1 MFNRI
6 KYCFFSL
13 FFLCSLYTQKIHQ
26 EIWVDSVY
34 SSMNIDQRVGQL
46 YSVWTASRYGQ
57 AEINEIKH
65 IIDKYHIGGLIFSLG
80 SIDDQI
86 ISHNIFQK
94 QSNIPLLI
102 SMDAEWGLGMRLED
116 GFSFPYNITLGAI
129 RDDSLIFNVGQRIGE
144 HLKKMGVHLN
154 FAPVSDVNTNPKN
167 PIIGARSFGEN
178 KFNVSKK
185 SIKYIEGLN
194 ESGVLAVG
202 KHFPGH
208 GDTRKD
214 SHFTLPVLNYDS
226 TRIDS
231 IELYPFKQII
241 NNGVDGIMT
250 AHLKVKSLDDKM
262 ITTLSR
268 KIINDLL
275 KVDLGFEGIV
285 ITDALD
291 MKAIVDYSK
300 GNYPDVDALI
310 AGNDILL
317 MPTDLKKS
325 ISEIKKAVLDG
336 RVTEKRLED
345 AVKKILKTK
354 YKVGLNKYKPIPNNN
369 IKDQLNSHEDY
380 ALFEKLA
387 EKSMTLIKNER
398 NLIPLSLDKNLK
410 VGLVNLGN
418 YNSETFHN
426 YLNNFRVV
434 EKIDISDL
442 KKIKDANKRY
452 DKIIVSVHKA
462 DKSPFED
469 YKLSK
474 NEISIINTLK
484 KNNEIIFVIFSNPY
498 TLLDINLNG
507 FESVLVAY
515 QNSNVFQKKASE
527 AIFGANDID
536 GVLPVTIGKS
546 YEEGTSIV
554 IKKSDILSFDHPINL
569 GVDMNK
575 LNKIDSLINHAI
587 KNKMTPGAQLLIAK
601 NSNIIYHNS
610 FGYKTYEKK
619 HEINNNSI
627 YDLASLTKILV
638 SVPLL
643 LKEFTHKNFDLTTKL
658 ADWFPE
664 MDLKDKKNLSV
675 KQLFSHY
682 SGMKSWI
689 PFYKKTIDSVTNKRI
704 DKYFSKTKSK
714 DFPFQVL
721 DELYIKNYNDT
732 IFNEIV
738 DSELSD
744 SLTYVYSD
752 LPYFLL
758 KFYLEKTYKTS
769 LDTQIKEFI
778 YDKIGSSSLTYKP
791 TIFSPN
797 NSIVPTVID
806 DYFRFDI
813 VQGHVHD
820 MGAAMM
826 DGVSGHAGLFGNSLD
841 VAKVLQLFLQKGSYS
856 KKIFFDEKN
865 FNLFNFR
872 HFEDEKVR
880 RGIGFDKPE
889 LNTDDPN
896 TCGCVSESSFGHYG
910 FTGSMVWVDP
920 EKEIIYVFLSNRTY
934 PDESNNSLSEFNIR
948 TELQK
953 IVHEAF
959 D

>member
-1 MFNRI
+1 MLNRI

-13 FFLCSLYTQKIHQ
+13 FFLCSLHTQKIQQ

-34 SSMNIDQRVGQL
+34 SSMNIDQKVGQL

-57 AEINEIKH
+57 AEINEIKN

-80 SIDDQI
+80 SINDQI

-144 HLKKMGVHLN
+144 HLKKIGVHLN

-241 NNGVDGIMT
+241 KNGVDGIMT

-325 ISEIKKAVLDG
+325 IGEIKKAVLDG

-354 YKVGLNKYKPIPNNN
+354 YKVGLNKYRPIPNNN
-369 IKDQLNSHEDY
+369 IKDQLNTHEDY

-398 NLIPLSLDKNLK
+398 NLIPLSLDKDLK
-410 VGLVNLGN
+410 VGLVNLGTE
-418 YNSETFHN
+418 NSETFHN
-426 YLNNFRVV
+426 YLNNFRIV

-442 KKIKDANKRY
+442 KKIKDAHNRY

-484 KNNEIIFVIFSNPY
+484 RNNKIILVVFSNPY

-507 FESVLVAY
+507 FDSVLVAY
-515 QNSNVFQKKASE
+515 QNSNIFQKKASE

-536 GVLPVTIGKS
+536 GVLPVTIGKN

-554 IKKSDILSFDHPINL
+554 IKKSDILSFDHPVNL

-575 LNKIDSLINHAI
+575 LNKIDSLINYAI

-744 SLTYVYSD
+744 SLSYVYSD

-758 KFYLEKTYKTS
+758 KFYLETTYKTS

-889 LNTDDPN
+889 LDPDDPN

-910 FTGSMVWVDP
+910 FTGSMAWVDP
-920 EKEIIYVFLSNRTY
+920 EKEIVYVFLSNRTY

-959 D
+959 E

>member
-1 MFNRI
+1 MFYRI
-6 KYCFFSL
+6 KCCFFSF
-13 FFLCSLYTQKIHQ
+13 FFLCSLHAQKIHQ

-34 SSMNIDQRVGQL
+34 SSMNIDQKVGQL

-57 AEINEIKH
+57 AEINEIKNL
-65 IIDKYHIGGLIFSLG
+65 IDKYHIGGLIFSLG
-80 SIDDQI
+80 SINDQI

-214 SHFTLPVLNYDS
+214 SHLTLPTLNYDS

-231 IELYPFKQII
+231 VELYPFKQII
-241 NNGVDGIMT
+241 NHGVDGIMT

-275 KVDLGFEGIV
+275 KDDLGFKGIV

-336 RVTEKRLED
+336 RVAEKRLED
-345 AVKKILKTK
+345 AVRKILKTK

-369 IKDQLNSHEDY
+369 IKDKLNSHEDY

-398 NLIPLSLDKNLK
+398 DLIPLSLDKNLK

-418 YNSETFHN
+418 DNSEVFHN
-426 YLNNFRVV
+426 YLNNFRIV

-442 KKIKDANKRY
+442 KNIKDASKRY
-452 DKIIVSVHKA
+452 DKIIVSVHKP

-474 NEISIINTLK
+474 NEISLINTLK
-484 KNNEIIFVIFSNPY
+484 NKEIILVVFSNPY

-507 FESVLVAY
+507 FESVLIAY
-515 QNSNVFQKKASE
+515 QNSNIFQKKASE

-536 GVLPVTIGKS
+536 GVLPVTVGKN

-554 IKKSDILSFDHPINL
+554 IKKSDILSFDHPVNL
-569 GVDMNK
+569 GADMKK
-575 LNKIDSLINHAI
+575 LNKIDSLINYAI

-601 NSNIIYHNS
+601 NSKIIYHNS

-619 HEINNNSI
+619 YKINNNSI

-643 LKEFTHKNFDLTTKL
+643 LKEFTHKNFDLATKL
-658 ADWFPE
+658 ADWFPD
-664 MDLKDKKNLSV
+664 MDLNNKKNLSV

-689 PFYKKTIDSVTNKRI
+689 PFYKNTIDSITNKRI
-704 DKYFSKTKSK
+704 DKYFSKTKSE

-721 DELYIKNYNDT
+721 DELFIKNYNDT

-738 DSELSD
+738 KSELSD
-744 SLTYVYSD
+744 SLSYVYSD

-758 KFYLEKTYKTS
+758 KFYLERTYKTS
-769 LDTQIKEFI
+769 LDTQIKEYI
-778 YDKIGSSSLTYKP
+778 YNKIGSSSLTYKP
-791 TIFSPN
+791 TIFFPKN
-797 NSIVPTVID
+797 AIVPTVID

-856 KKIFFDEKN
+856 KKLFFDEKN

-889 LNTDDPN
+889 LDADDPN
-896 TCGCVSESSFGHYG
+896 TCGCVSQSSFGHYG
-910 FTGSMVWVDP
+910 FTGSMAWVDP

-959 D
+959 E

>member
-13 FFLCSLYTQKIHQ
+13 FFLCSLHTQKIQQ

-34 SSMNIDQRVGQL
+34 SSMNIDQKVGQL

-57 AEINEIKH
+57 AEINEIKN

-80 SIDDQI
+80 SINDQI

-214 SHFTLPVLNYDS
+214 SHLTLPTLNYDS
-226 TRIDS
+226 RRIDS

-241 NNGVDGIMT
+241 KNGVDGIMT

-369 IKDQLNSHEDY
+369 IKDQLNTNEDY

-398 NLIPLSLDKNLK
+398 NSIPLSLDKDLK
-410 VGLVNLGN
+410 VGLVNLGTE
-418 YNSETFHN
+418 NSETFHN
-426 YLNNFRVV
+426 YLNNFRIV

-442 KKIKDANKRY
+442 KKIKDAHKRY

-484 KNNEIIFVIFSNPY
+484 KNNEIILVVFSNPY

-515 QNSNVFQKKASE
+515 QNSNIFQKKASE

-536 GVLPVTIGKS
+536 GVLPVTIGKN

-554 IKKSDILSFDHPINL
+554 IKKSDILSFDHPVNL

-575 LNKIDSLINHAI
+575 LNKIDSLINYAI

-619 HEINNNSI
+619 QEINNNSI

-643 LKEFTHKNFDLTTKL
+643 LKEFTHKNFDLNTKL
-658 ADWFPE
+658 ADWFPNI
-664 MDLKDKKNLSV
+664 DLSDKKNLSV

-689 PFYKKTIDSVTNKRI
+689 PFYKKTIDSATNKRI
-704 DKYFSKTKSK
+704 DKYFSETKSK

-721 DELYIKNYNDT
+721 DKLFIKNYNDT

-738 DSELSD
+738 KSELSD
-744 SLTYVYSD
+744 SLSYVYSD

-758 KFYLEKTYKTS
+758 KFYLERTYKTS

-791 TIFSPN
+791 TIFFPK

-856 KKIFFDEKN
+856 KKLFFDEEN
-865 FNLFNFR
+865 FNLFNIR

-889 LNTDDPN
+889 LDPDDPN

-910 FTGSMVWVDP
+910 FTGSMAWVDP

-959 D
+959 E